1 MSQGTMRTN
10 EAFRMRFCR
19 AGVCAAAC
27 LSSLSLSA
35 CQGPDPVR
43 QEAKKIP
50 LATPAATTPDAAP
63 KAAAPA
69 RTDLPPLASTVVL
82 TVALELKEPGPVAVL
97 SGDTN
102 LPDDMKI
109 VASVREPGDFAAEGT
124 MEYRVDISRGRYRIE
139 LAPKGGLPIGDYDAT
154 VLVPITGA
162 GLPDSFTSVLGRNG
176 EQIQGDAV
184 HRDENGIVTVQAHKR
199 FFVGPSAEKAK
210 AVGIARRRQV
220 KNLLA
225 GAVKRITAAVVSAAR
240 VAKCVPITE
249 KQATAVWADAEKAI
263 SLDMTIAGVVPLR
276 LARSAS
282 RACLLCDD
290 GYPNACAVARQQL
303 EHAASTID
311 KGALD

>member
-1 MSQGTMRTN
+1 MSQGTMQTN
-10 EAFRMRFCR
+10 EAFRMRFLR

-27 LSSLSLSA
+27 LSLSA

-50 LATPAATTPDAAP
+50 LATPAAITPDAAP
-63 KAAAPA
+63 NAVAPA

-124 MEYRVDISRGRYRIE
+124 AEYRVDISRGRYRIE
-139 LAPKGGLPIGDYDAT
+139 LAPTGGLPIGDYEAL

-176 EQIQGDAV
+176 EQIQGDVV

-199 FFVGPSAEKAK
+199 FFVGPNAEKAK

-220 KNLLA
+220 KNQLVS
-225 GAVKRITAAVVSAAR
+225 AVKALKAAVARTARAAT
-240 VAKCVPITE
+240 CVPITDKE
-249 KQATAVWADAEKAI
+249 AAVVWAEANKAI
-263 SLDMTIAGVVPLR
+263 LFDMTVAGVVPLR
-276 LARSAS
+276 LANSAV
-282 RACLLCDD
+282 RGCLRCDD
-290 GYPNACAVARQQL
+290 GYPNACAIAQQQL
-303 EHAASTID
+303 DRVAATID
-311 KGALD
+311 KGSLD